1 MLNLALVSARE
12 RFIIFSQVLRTIRN
26 EALFFLFLELIY
38 TGLQGEQILLHL
50 LHHLLESINH
60 PGPRLHIFRRRH
72 FFDRVDECLLVS
84 SLSYV
89 TGSAKPPDREA
100 EAVDVARVLAVQ
112 PCVHALNKVCCIA
125 CEVPRSASVAE
136 G

>member
-50 LHHLLESINH
+50 LHA
-60 PGPRLHIFRRRH
+60 
-72 FFDRVDECLLVS
+72 
-84 SLSYV
+84 SL
-89 TGSAKPPDREA
+89 A
-100 EAVDVARVLAVQ
+100 
-112 PCVHALNKVCCIA
+112 
-125 CEVPRSASVAE
+125 
-136 G
+136 